1 MDNSKLDPSQIQQMI
16 TLLQTM
22 LEASAP
28 AQNTE
33 NEFSIKQKPAAKQRK
48 SKKKKDTT
56 QESSNKFLDMPEMH
70 MHKEDCLID
79 KKLIV
84 KPPVPRTRKFQ
95 FIEAICNVCGKKEKV
110 NPILLQSRDRYKCN
124 KCSTSAG

>member
-22 LEASAP
+22 LEASSST
-28 AQNTE
+28 QDKKD
-33 NEFSIKQKPAAKQRK
+33 EFSIKQKTTTKQK
-48 SKKKKDTT
+48 KTKKKPGETKQST
-56 QESSNKFLDMPEMH
+56 NKFLDMPEMH

-84 KPPVPRTRKFQ
+84 KPPVPRERKFQ
-95 FIEAICNVCGKKEKV
+95 LVDVICRICGKKERV
-110 NPILLQSRDRYKCN
+110 NPVLMESRDRYKCN

>member
-28 AQNTE
+28 EQKE
-33 NEFSIKQKPAAKQRK
+33 DNEFSIKQKPAAKQRK
-48 SKKKKDTT
+48 SKKKKDTV
-56 QESSNKFLDMPEMH
+56 QESSNKFLAMPEMY

-95 FIEAICNVCGKKEKV
+95 FIEAICTVCGKKDKV
-110 NPILLQSRDRYKCN
+110 SPVLVQSRDRYKCN